1 MIGYY
6 VHHQGSGHLHRAT
19 VLAQSL
25 DEPVTGL
32 SSLPKPEGWAG
43 EWVRLERDDAWAEE
57 AGDTADG
64 FLHWAPLGEPGLRS
78 RMAAISTWIGETAP
92 SLVVSDVSVEIALL
106 ARLHGVPVVSVV
118 LPGDRGDRAHRL
130 GRAASSALVAF
141 WPEEAEGMVRGVDE
155 PLHCVGAVSRFP
167 VQDQP
172 VRRTSARRV
181 VVLGGRGG
189 GGLTD
194 AELEVARAQTP
205 GWQWEVLGG
214 ADGPWLTDP
223 FPSICEADVV
233 VTHAGQ
239 NAIAEVAAAR
249 RPAIVVP
256 ADRPHDEQHSTARVL
271 AGESWPALVEFGF
284 PAAGWAE
291 RLERAA
297 RLDGSGWER
306 WCDGHAPERFAA
318 LVAGLVAEPVAR

>member
-19 VLAQSL
+19 VLAQAL

-32 SSLPKPEGWAG
+32 SSLPRPEGWTG

-64 FLHWAPLGEPGLRS
+64 FLHWAPFGEPGLRS
-78 RMAAISTWIGETAP
+78 RMAAISAWIAEATP
-92 SLVVSDVSVEIALL
+92 SLLVSDVSVEVALL

-155 PLHCVGAVSRFP
+155 PLHRVGAVSRFP
-167 VQDQP
+167 VQVQT
-172 VRRTSARRV
+172 VERAAARRV

-194 AELEVARAQTP
+194 VQLDLARSQAP
-205 GWQWEVLGG
+205 GWHWEVLGG
-214 ADGPWLTDP
+214 ADGPWLVDP

-249 RPAIVVP
+249 RPAIVIP
-256 ADRPHDEQHSTARVL
+256 ADRPHDEQRTTASVL
-271 AGESWPALVEFGF
+271 AGETWPALVEPEF
-284 PAAGWAE
+284 PATGWAE

-297 RLDGSGWER
+297 RLDGRGWAR
-306 WCDGHAPERFAA
+306 WCDGDAPERFAA
-318 LVAGLVAEPVAR
+318 LVARLVGESVAR

>member
-19 VLAQSL
+19 VLAQAL

-32 SSLPKPEGWAG
+32 SSLPRPEGWTG
-43 EWVRLERDDAWAEE
+43 EWVRLERDDTWAEE

-64 FLHWAPLGEPGLRS
+64 FLHWAPFGEPGLRS
-78 RMAAISTWIGETAP
+78 RMAAISAWIGEAAP
-92 SLVVSDVSVEIALL
+92 SLLVSDVSVEVALL
-106 ARLHGVPVVSVV
+106 ARLHGIPVVSVV

-155 PLHCVGAVSRFP
+155 PLHRVGAVSRFP
-167 VQDQP
+167 VRDEP
-172 VRRTSARRV
+172 VRRASPARRV

-194 AELEVARAQTP
+194 AQLDLARAETP
-205 GWQWEVLGG
+205 GWRWEVLGG
-214 ADGPWLTDP
+214 AEGPWLADP
-223 FPSICEADVV
+223 FPSICGADVV

-249 RPAIVVP
+249 RPAIVIP
-256 ADRPHDEQHSTARVL
+256 ADRPHDEQRSTASVL
-271 AGESWPALVEFGF
+271 AGETWPALVEPEF
-284 PAAGWAE
+284 PATGWAE

-297 RLDGSGWER
+297 GLDGSRWAR

-318 LVAGLVAEPVAR
+318 LVARLVGESVR